1 MPKRILFVDDEDWS
15 VEPYFEKLRDHE
27 IAFDLALDV
36 AQAIKLLQ
44 KNRYDLLVVDI
55 MLPPG
60 EIFGPNVEPRKA
72 GEVFLRRLRSNEIPH
87 LKTSPEVPVLVLTAV
102 TDQKLPETMKELEVK
117 EVFQKPA
124 PFELVTDRI
133 LAWAQG
139 Q

>member
-15 VEPYFEKLRDHE
+15 VEPYFEKLRDHRIE
-27 IAFDLALDV
+27 FDLALDGD
-36 AQAIKLLQ
+36 QAIKFLQ
-44 KNRYDLLVVDI
+44 QNRYDLLVVDI

-60 EIFGPNVEPRKA
+60 EIIGPNVEPRKA
-72 GEVFLRRLRSNEIPH
+72 GEVFLRRLRRNEIPN
-87 LKTSPEVPVLVLTAV
+87 LKTPPEVPVVVVTAV

-124 PFELVTDRI
+124 PFDLVTDRI